1 VEVVAMTVTAEW
13 SVADAKAHFSE
24 VLHRAEVDGPQVIS
38 RRGAKVAVVVAF
50 EEFHRKTRRTGS
62 LADFFARSPL
72 AGSGLEIPP
81 RLTDGLR
88 EVDL

>member
-1 VEVVAMTVTAEW
+1 MTVMEEW

-24 VLHRAEVDGPQVIS
+24 VVHRAEVEGPQVIS
-38 RRGAKVAVVVAF
+38 RRGAKVVVVVAF
-50 EEFHRKTRRTGS
+50 EEFHRKARRTDT

-72 AGSGLEIPP
+72 AGSGIEIP
-81 RLTDGLR
+81 RFRGGLR